1 MSLLNDLLIHELIDN
16 ISRVHIDG
24 NDSDDLD
31 ADLEGEVTSDTT
43 NEFGN
48 SSPDQC

>member
-1 MSLLNDLLIHELIDN
+1 MSLLNDLLIHELIDY
-16 ISRVHIDG
+16 ISRVHIDR

-31 ADLEGEVTSDTT
+31 TDFKGEVTSDAT

-48 SSPDQC
+48 SSPD